1 MQIETYPLGPLLTNS
16 YLLAQGGA
24 ALAVDCGGD
33 PGPMLARLSSK
44 GLTLSHVV
52 LTHLHCDHIYGAAAL
67 ARATGAIV
75 LAAEEDKPLLQTE
88 VGGGG
93 FMGLPLVAPF
103 DFQDLPPGETDFLG
117 LPCRVLAT
125 PGHTPGSRSLY
136 FPQAGAVFCGDL
148 LFARSV
154 GRTDF
159 PLGDHDAL
167 LRSVRE
173 QIFTLPPQT
182 MVYSGHGPQT
192 SVGEE
197 REHNPFFV
205 DY

>member
-1 MQIETYPLGPLLTNS
+1 MHVETYPLGPLQTNS
-16 YLLAQGGA
+16 YLLAQGKA

-33 PGPMLARLSSK
+33 PGPMLARIRSQDLA
-44 GLTLSHVV
+44 LSHVV

-67 ARATGAIV
+67 AKATGAVI
-75 LAAEEDKPLLQTE
+75 LAAEEDRPLLQTE

-93 FMGLPLVAPF
+93 FMGLPRVTLF
-103 DFQDLPPGETDFLG
+103 DFLDLPAGETTFLG
-117 LPCRVLAT
+117 LACRVLAT

-136 FPQAGAVFCGDL
+136 FPEAGALFSGDL
-148 LFARSV
+148 LFNRSI

-159 PLGDHDAL
+159 PLGDHEAL
-167 LRSVRE
+167 MRSVRE
-173 QIFTLPPQT
+173 LIFTLPPET
-182 MVYSGHGPQT
+182 VVFSGHGPET
-192 SVGEE
+192 TVGDE

>member
-1 MQIETYPLGPLLTNS
+1 VHVATYPLGPLQTNS
-16 YLLAQGGA
+16 YLIANGQA

-33 PGPMLARLSSK
+33 PGPMLARINSR
-44 GLTLSHVV
+44 GLALSHVI

-67 ARATGAIV
+67 AKATGAVV
-75 LAAEEDKPLLQTE
+75 LAAEQDRPLLQTE
-88 VGGGG
+88 LGSGG
-93 FMGLPLVAPF
+93 FMGLPLVDPF
-103 DFQDLPPGETDFLG
+103 EFLDLPAGETTFLG
-117 LPCRVLAT
+117 LACRVLAT

-136 FPQAGAVFCGDL
+136 FPEAAALFSGDL
-148 LFARSV
+148 LFRRSI

-159 PLGDHDAL
+159 PLGDHEAL

-173 QIFTLPPQT
+173 QIFSLPRET
-182 MVYSGHGPQT
+182 VVYSGHGPET
-192 SVGEE
+192 TVGEE